1 MEMHQVRYFLAAAR
15 TLNFTRAAE
24 ECHVAQ
30 PSLSR
35 AIRLLETEL
44 GGSLFGRE
52 RDLTHLTEFGQKMLP
67 LLRQCYECAVAAKH
81 LAASLNSGSVA
92 SLTLA
97 LSHTISMALLVS
109 PLSELMRVFPGV
121 ELRFMRGTVAELSKY
136 LKRGEAVL
144 AIAGPLGE
152 TWDRLDAWPL
162 FAEGFDVVV
171 NAGHRMAMSKRAN
184 FADFSNERVLMR
196 PYCEVA
202 KAFSECAREQEIQWG
217 GEHAVVSDAD
227 LLELIEADLG
237 IGILPRSTPCPEKLH
252 RIETNGLDITRTI
265 HLYAVAGRE
274 KGAPAIALMNL
285 LRAKDWAER
294 SA

>member
-1 MEMHQVRYFLAAAR
+1 MHQIRYFLAASR

-24 ECHVAQ
+24 ECDVAQ

-35 AIRLLETEL
+35 AIRLLEVGL

-67 LLRQCYECAVAAKH
+67 LLRQCYESAVAAKQ
-81 LAASLNSGSVA
+81 LAAFLNNGSVA

-121 ELRFMRGTVAELSKY
+121 ELRFMRGTVAELGKY
-136 LKRGEAVL
+136 LKKGEAIL

-152 TWDRLDAWPL
+152 SWDRLDAWPL

-171 NAGHRMAMSKRAN
+171 NARHRMATWRRAEL
-184 FADFSNERVLMR
+184 ADLSSERMLMR
-196 PYCEVA
+196 PYCELA
-202 KAFSECAREQEIQWG
+202 DAFSARARDRDIQWA

-227 LLELIEADLG
+227 LIQLIEADLG
-237 IGILPRSTPCPEKLH
+237 IGILPRSTPCPEKLR
-252 RIETNGLDITRTI
+252 RIETDGLDIMRTI

-274 KGAPAIALMNL
+274 KGPPTIALMNL
-285 LRAKDWAER
+285 LRAKDWA
-294 SA
+294 AHIA